1 MTYEKKVAYFTE
13 SGLYFWKC
21 ILALKPLRGELVYAI
36 AEFLLNISRFQYH
49 RIINYVI
56 TVFKKLGLDL
66 RHTRI
71 RKQNVNVTTFLI
83 ESLART

>member
-36 AEFLLNISRFQYH
+36 PEFLLNIHVFN
-49 RIINYVI
+49 IIELS
-56 TVFKKLGLDL
+56 TM
-66 RHTRI
+66 
-71 RKQNVNVTTFLI
+71 
-83 ESLART
+83 